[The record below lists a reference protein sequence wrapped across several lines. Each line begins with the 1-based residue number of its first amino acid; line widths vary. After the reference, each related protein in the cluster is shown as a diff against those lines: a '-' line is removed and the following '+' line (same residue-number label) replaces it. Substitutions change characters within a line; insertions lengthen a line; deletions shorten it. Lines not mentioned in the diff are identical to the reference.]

1 MKMKLYYNTVL
12 FMLLVS
18 LLTVSCAKSGSGGST
33 YGSSSGAGT
42 TPAPATNTVNI
53 ANMSFTPDSYTVKA
67 GTMVTW
73 INKDGVPHTV
83 TADDKSFDSGSIA
96 AGGKFTYTFT
106 TTGSFTYHCS
116 FHPGMTATLTVN

>member
-1 MKMKLYYNTVL
+1 MKMKLYFNTVL
-12 FMLLVS
+12 FMLLAS
-18 LLTVSCAKSGSGGST
+18 LLVVSCSKSGSGSSS
-33 YGSSSGAGT
+33 YGSSSSSGT
-42 TPAPATNTVNI
+42 TPTPASNTVNI
-53 ANMSFTPDSYTVKA
+53 ANMSFTPDPYTVKA

-106 TTGSFTYHCS
+106 TAGSFTYHCN